1 MLSWLFSSPS
11 NPSPPTPAPP
21 GTRVVPCS
29 ILDLNVAQEW
39 VYTVGLVVP
48 AQLDPQKLKESLLML
63 IERKFP
69 RAGARLAFRNG
80 AYEFQ
85 IPDKFDA
92 ETPAASFTVERHTD
106 PCPHRD
112 TVLPSSTPS
121 STSKPSL
128 VITPP
133 PSLAT
138 LLRSPTCPQ
147 TLSAFLHPHVPLLHI
162 HLSLYPADD
171 NLTLIG
177 VTMPHIAFDGVG
189 IGVLLRAWTHVLNH
203 SDGGDWARGVG
214 SVEGM
219 PWDLVPFGEGDAAR
233 QHRDAVDEG
242 EGEELRLARGWFP
255 TTLRGTFTFLARMV
269 YSQLCDPR
277 DVMLYVRVPKA
288 WLRGVK
294 AGVMDDLSGQTSGGG
309 GSEQREKERDWV
321 GSSDVLVAWWVKLLH
336 AHRAPTDTT
345 PLHVHM
351 AKDLRPLRIF
361 SPSCSSPSDPAAS
374 SSPDPLPLPNTYIN
388 NAWCNFPAL
397 TAPVSALQRMS
408 VGEVAV
414 RVRRAILGYT
424 GAGGYSHSD
433 VEGDNR
439 HDVDAGR
446 RNWAAN
452 ILHDVAWLS
461 TKANAQ
467 KIKTAQILP
476 CPPDGECLNL
486 SNWRAAGFGGLDFGG
501 GVVDGVDADVGE
513 TALSSRTDSK
523 KKVKVAFVHW
533 YASSNTSTPVPRRQ
547 VGTVLMEDEEVVWVG
562 KMCGAGE
569 AERVRRIWGDFVGV

>member
-1 MLSWLFSSPS
+1 MLSWIFSSPS
-11 NPSPPTPAPP
+11 SPPPPP
-21 GTRVVPCS
+21 GTRLIPCS
-29 ILDLNVAQEW
+29 VPDLNIAQEW
-39 VYTVGLVVP
+39 VYTVGLVVS
-48 AQLDPQKLKESLLML
+48 AQLDPQKLQESLLML

-112 TVLPSSTPS
+112 TVLPSSAPS
-121 STSKPSL
+121 STSKPTL
-128 VITPP
+128 IITPP
-133 PSLAT
+133 PPLAT
-138 LLRSPTCPQ
+138 LFRSPTCPQ
-147 TLSAFLHPHVPLLHI
+147 TLSAFLLPHVPLLHI

-203 SDGGDWARGVG
+203 SDGGDWARGVE

-219 PWDLVPFGEGDAAR
+219 PWDLVPFGDGDAAR
-233 QHRDAVDEG
+233 KQHDGVDDE
-242 EGEELRLARGWFP
+242 EGEELCPARGWYP
-255 TTLRGTFTFLARMV
+255 TTLRGTVTFIARMV
-269 YSQLCDPR
+269 YSQVCDPR
-277 DVMLYVRVPKA
+277 EVMLYVRVPKA
-288 WLRGVK
+288 WLKGVK
-294 AGVMDDLSGQTSGGG
+294 AGIMEELLENARGGG
-309 GSEQREKERDWV
+309 GTRQREKGEEEEKEGEWV

-336 AHRAPTDTT
+336 VHRPPTDTT

-361 SPSCSSPSDPAAS
+361 SPSHCSPSDPAAAAS
-374 SSPDPLPLPNTYIN
+374 SDPLPLPATYIN

-397 TAPVSALQRMS
+397 TAPVATLQRMS
-408 VGEVAV
+408 VGEVAL

-439 HDVDAGR
+439 RDVEAGR
-446 RNWAAN
+446 NNWATN

-461 TKANAQ
+461 TNANAQ

-476 CPPDGECLNL
+476 CPPDGDCLNL

-501 GVVDGVDADVGE
+501 GMVDDVDDQA
-513 TALSSRTDSK
+513 DSK
-523 KKVKVAFVHW
+523 KQAKVAFVHW
-533 YASSNTSTPVPRRQ
+533 YASSKASTPVPRRQ

-569 AERVRRIWGDFVGV
+569 AERVRRIWGDFVGA

>member
-48 AQLDPQKLKESLLML
+48 ARLDPHKLKESLLML

-85 IPDKFDA
+85 IPHNFDA

-112 TVLPSSTPS
+112 TILPSSTPS
-121 STSKPSL
+121 STSKPTL
-128 VITPP
+128 VVTPP
-133 PSLAT
+133 PPLAT
-138 LLRSPTCPQ
+138 LFRSPTCPQ
-147 TLSAFLHPHVPLLHI
+147 TLSAFLHPNIPLLHI

-203 SDGGDWARGVG
+203 GDGGDWARGVET
-214 SVEGM
+214 VEGM
-219 PWDLVPFGEGDAAR
+219 PWDLVPFGDGDAAR
-233 QHRDAVDEG
+233 QQRDG
-242 EGEELRLARGWFP
+242 EGEELSPARGWYP
-255 TTLRGTFTFLARMV
+255 TTLRGTLTFLARMV

-288 WLRGVK
+288 WLKGMK
-294 AGVMDDLSGQTSGGG
+294 AGIMDELSGEARGGG
-309 GSEQREKERDWV
+309 GLEQREKGDEEERDWV

-336 AHRAPTDTT
+336 AHRPPTDTT

-361 SPSCSSPSDPAAS
+361 SPSH
-374 SSPDPLPLPNTYIN
+374 PLPLPNTYIN

-397 TAPVSALQRMS
+397 TAPVSTLQRMS
-408 VGEVAV
+408 VGEVAL

-424 GAGGYSHSD
+424 GAGGYSHSG
-433 VEGDNR
+433 VEGGNR
-439 HDVDAGR
+439 DDVDAR
-446 RNWAAN
+446 RSNWATN

-461 TKANAQ
+461 TTANAQ

-501 GVVDGVDADVGE
+501 GVVDDVDDQA
-513 TALSSRTDSK
+513 DSK
-523 KKVKVAFVHW
+523 KQAKVAFVHW
-533 YASSNTSTPVPRRQ
+533 YASSNASTPVPRRQ

-569 AERVRRIWGDFVGV
+569 AERVRRVWGDFVGA